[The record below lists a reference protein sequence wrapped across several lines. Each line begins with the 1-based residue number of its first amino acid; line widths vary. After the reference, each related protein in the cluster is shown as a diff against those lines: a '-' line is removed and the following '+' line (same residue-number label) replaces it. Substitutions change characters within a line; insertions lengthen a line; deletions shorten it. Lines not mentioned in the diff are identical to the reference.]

1 MKWFALTAIT
11 SAALTVGIATA
22 SNATQSVQF
31 ESLLGQTEGIS
42 EVRIAEAAV
51 GQFVTVEQDHPTT
64 GTATIVTRDGQN
76 YLEFDAAFTT
86 ATGPAVK
93 VVLYNDSV
101 VPVNLEEADY
111 VTVAPLE
118 SFDGAQSYLI
128 PADINPDDYQAVGIW
143 CEQFNVTFGYA
154 PL

>member
-11 SAALTVGIATA
+11 SAALTVSLATA
-22 SNATQSVQF
+22 SNSTQSVQF

-111 VTVAPLE
+111 VTVA
-118 SFDGAQSYLI
+118 GGRYL
-128 PADINPDDYQAVGIW
+128 V
-143 CEQFNVTFGYA
+143 
-154 PL
+154 